1 MIYLA
6 VVTFRAC
13 ALFGANAHSIL
24 QSIGDELIPTHPTEE
39 IGDIVDEVPD
49 ETTDDGV
56 DEVLYL
62 YCCKKK

>member
-1 MIYLA
+1 MRYLA
-6 VVTFRAC
+6 VVTFLAC
-13 ALFGANAHSIL
+13 ALFCANAHSIL
-24 QSIGDELIPTHPTEE
+24 QSIDDELIPTQPTEE

-62 YCCKKK
+62 